1 MNSLK
6 QHLSNFSAMKFL
18 YSSLLLVAILFS
30 ANTSVSAQSETELQ
44 ELYQGVL
51 KQTGLTSEIDG
62 DGDVTFEYGAL
73 RKLV

>member
-51 KQTGLTSEIDG
+51 KQTGLTSEIG
-62 DGDVTFEYGAL
+62 V
-73 RKLV
+73 